1 MLYWVADVHL
11 LSIVYNCLS
20 TLLSFVLWCPPQRAQ
35 SQTQYD
41 EVLASTTISL
51 RHVKVRSLWD
61 CLQPPAAAATHL
73 PSVGDAHY
81 LCSPHH
87 CSDGL
92 CRDNNNRF
100 NLLNDYNCKKTT
112 AFVASATVW
121 ILDVHFSLSQVV
133 GLLLF
138 LHHRCVSNVGIHT
151 NMVHVL

>member
-1 MLYWVADVHL
+1 M
-11 LSIVYNCLS
+11 SIVYDCLS
-20 TLLSFVLWCPPQRAQ
+20 TLLSFVLWYQPAQ

-41 EVLASTTISL
+41 EVLASATISL

-92 CRDNNNRF
+92 CRDNNTPF
-100 NLLNDYNCKKTT
+100 NLLNDYNCKKKTT
-112 AFVASATVW
+112 AFANTVAAW
-121 ILDVHFSLSQVV
+121 ILFSGYIFIFFCGSS
-133 GLLLF
+133 LLYC
-138 LHHRCVSNVGIHT
+138 LHCININTMSIYMHT
-151 NMVHVL
+151 FHVL